1 MFETSTIR
9 EQAQTAGRV
18 SLLTASLI
26 AHSTVILGAIAF
38 SIATIDFPTNAPD
51 AFAFSPEL
59 IAVRIPPPLGN
70 PNGGAPKPQPPAAKS
85 LAAPPV
91 QPNQPTAPSQIP
103 NEIPTVDTPS
113 NIATTAGSGESNPT
127 GTVPGPVGVP
137 WGTKDSVGDLDAPP
151 APATNATPIEEKIYE
166 AHEVKA
172 PVLRHRVDPPYPP
185 QLLKTRIP
193 ALVVVRCVIDK
204 NGRVRDPQIVRA
216 ALPPFNA
223 AVLDAVQQW
232 RYTPGSRNGIA
243 VETYLTLTVTFSV
256 K

>member
-1 MFETSTIR
+1 MFETSMVR
-9 EQAQTAGRV
+9 AQAQTAGRV
-18 SLLTASLI
+18 SLLTMSLV

-38 SIATIDFPTNAPD
+38 SLASVDFPTNAPD
-51 AFAFSPEL
+51 EFALAPF
-59 IAVRIPPPLGN
+59 IASVRIPPPLGN
-70 PNGGAPKPQPPAAKS
+70 PNGGAPKPQPPAVKS
-85 LAAPPV
+85 AATPPV

-103 NEIPTVDTPS
+103 NDIPTVDAPS
-113 NIATTAGSGESNPT
+113 TASTTTGTGEPNAT

-151 APATNATPIEEKIYE
+151 APATNATPVEEKIYE

-172 PVLRHRVDPPYPP
+172 PVLLHRIDPPYPP
-185 QLLKTRIP
+185 QLVKTRIP